1 MISRLSVEVAGRS
14 ENEDDKSSYISHMRT
29 ISAIDAKNRFGQLLD
44 AAQREPVTVTKK
56 GRPAAIM
63 LSVEDYERIRGAARR
78 RLLGTIEQTQQDAAA
93 AGLTEDVLDQLL
105 TDES

>member
-1 MISRLSVEVAGRS
+1 VAGRS
-14 ENEDDKSSYISHMRT
+14 EKGDDKNGYNSYIGYMRT

-56 GRPAAIM
+56 GRPAAVM
-63 LSVEDYERIRGAARR
+63 LSVEDYERIRGTARR

-93 AGLTEDVLDQLL
+93 VGLTEDVLDQLL

>member
-1 MISRLSVEVAGRS
+1 MVGGS
-14 ENEDDKSSYISHMRT
+14 ENEDDISSYNSYIGYMRT

-56 GRPAAIM
+56 GRPAAVM

-93 AGLTEDVLDQLL
+93 AGMTEDVLDQLL

>member
-1 MISRLSVEVAGRS
+1 MAGRS
-14 ENEDDKSSYISHMRT
+14 ENEGDKSSYNSYMRT

-56 GRPAAIM
+56 GRPAAVM

-78 RLLGTIEQTQQDAAA
+78 RLLGTIEQTQQDAVA
-93 AGLTEDVLDQLL
+93 AGMTEDVLDQLL